1 MSDIL
6 DDNEDYQED
15 TEQVEDNE
23 VIDDEQDIEDGQD
36 GEQDDDTEQD
46 DSADNDVLDFSFDD
60 DGDSDEKDPFAG
72 QDAPQWVKDNRR
84 RAKEVQRENRELKR
98 KLEQYESSNA
108 PEQQALREKP
118 TFEAHEFDEDL
129 YQADLD
135 QWYVEKSQHDA
146 RQKAEQEK
154 YQHYDERYKSSVDA
168 VRAKVADYDEIEQSI
183 VETVPPQRQALIKML
198 VDDPARMVVALG
210 KSPAQL
216 EKLLGLDD
224 IQFAKQIVLMEQQM
238 SSKTKS
244 RNPNKPPPKTH
255 ELEGAAGGADVQ
267 LERLEAQADKTGD
280 RSAVIA
286 YKRKMRTK

>member
-6 DDNEDYQED
+6 DDNDDYEED

-23 VIDDEQDIEDGQD
+23 VIDDEQDIDDSQD
-36 GEQDDDTEQD
+36 GEQDEDTEQE
-46 DSADNDVLDFSFDD
+46 DSADDDVLDFSFDD
-60 DGDSDEKDPFAG
+60 DGEDKDEFAG
-72 QDAPQWVKDNRR
+72 QPAPEWVK
-84 RAKEVQRENRELKR
+84 EVRKENRELKR
-98 KLEQYESSNA
+98 QLKQRESQQHEQ
-108 PEQQALREKP
+108 QQALREKP
-118 TFEAHEFDEDL
+118 TLDAHEYDSDAYEQDYAAWL
-129 YQADLD
+129 S
-135 QWYVEKSQHDA
+135 EKSQHDA

-244 RNPNKPPPKTH
+244 RNPNKPKPKTH
-255 ELEGAAGGADVQ
+255 ELEGAAGGTDAK
-267 LERLEAQADKTGD
+267 LAKLEADAERTND
-280 RSAVIA
+280 RTALIA
-286 YKRKMRTK
+286 YRKQMKNK

>member
-23 VIDDEQDIEDGQD
+23 VIDDEQDIDDSQD
-36 GEQDDDTEQD
+36 GEQDDDAEQD
-46 DSADNDVLDFSFDD
+46 DSTDDDVLDFSFDD
-60 DGDSDEKDPFAG
+60 DGEDKDPYIG
-72 QDAPQWVKDNRR
+72 QEAPAWVKETREKYR
-84 RAKEVQRENRELKR
+84 EAQRENRKLKQQ
-98 KLEQYESSNA
+98 LEQRSGQ

-118 TFEAHEFDEDL
+118 TLDAHEFDSDAYEQDYAAWL
-129 YQADLD
+129 S
-135 QWYVEKSQHDA
+135 EKSQHDA

-183 VETVPPQRQALIKML
+183 VDTVPPQRQALIKML

-224 IQFAKQIVLMEQQM
+224 IQFAKQIVLLEQQM

-244 RNPNKPPPKTH
+244 RNPNKPKPKTH
-255 ELEGAAGGADVQ
+255 ELEGAAGGADTR
-267 LERLEAQADKTGD
+267 LAKLEAEADKTGD
-280 RSAVIA
+280 RSKVAA
-286 YKRKMRTK
+286 YKKQLKSKG

>member
-23 VIDDEQDIEDGQD
+23 VIDDEQDIDDSQD

-46 DSADNDVLDFSFDD
+46 DSTDDDVLDFSFDD
-60 DGDSDEKDPFAG
+60 DGDSDNKDPYIG
-72 QDAPQWVKDNRR
+72 QEAPAWVKETREKYR
-84 RAKEVQRENRELKR
+84 EAQRENRKLR
-98 KLEQYESSNA
+98 QQLEQRSGQ

-118 TFEAHEFDEDL
+118 TLDAHEYDSDAYEQDYAAWL
-129 YQADLD
+129 S
-135 QWYVEKSQHDA
+135 EKSQHDA

-183 VETVPPQRQALIKML
+183 VETMPPQRQALIKML

-210 KSPAQL
+210 KSPAQQ
-216 EKLLGLDD
+216 EKLSGLDD

-238 SSKTKS
+238 SSKSKS
-244 RNPNKPPPKTH
+244 RNPNKPKPKTH
-255 ELEGAAGGADVQ
+255 ELEGAAGGVDTRLAK
-267 LERLEAQADKTGD
+267 LEAEAAKTGD
-280 RSAVIA
+280 RSKVIA
-286 YKRKMRTK
+286 YKRNK

>member
-1 MSDIL
+1 MSEFE

-15 TEQVEDNE
+15 IEQVEDNE
-23 VIDDEQDIEDGQD
+23 VIDDEQDIEDSQD
-36 GEQDDDTEQD
+36 GEQDEDTEQD
-46 DSADNDVLDFSFDD
+46 DSADDVLDFSFDD
-60 DGDSDEKDPFAG
+60 DGDSDEKDPWAG
-72 QDAPQWVKDNRR
+72 QKAPPWVKDTRN
-84 RAKEVQRENRELKR
+84 ENRELKR
-98 KLEQYESSNA
+98 QLRELQKQQGQ
-108 PEQQALREKP
+108 PEQQQVLREKP
-118 TFEAHEFDEDL
+118 TLDAHEYDSDAYEQDYAAWL
-129 YQADLD
+129 S
-135 QWYVEKSQHDA
+135 EKSQHDA

-154 YQHYDERYKSSVDA
+154 YQHYDERYKLSVDA

-244 RNPNKPPPKTH
+244 RNPNKPKPKTH
-255 ELEGAAGGADVQ
+255 ELEGAAGGVDTKLAK
-267 LERLEAQADKTGD
+267 LEAEAAKTGD
-280 RSAVIA
+280 RSKIHA
-286 YKRKMRTK
+286 YNRSKRQSN

>member
-6 DDNEDYQED
+6 DDNNDYEED

-23 VIDDEQDIEDGQD
+23 VIDDEQDIDDSQD
-36 GEQDDDTEQD
+36 DEQDDDTEQD
-46 DSADNDVLDFSFDD
+46 DSTDDDVLDFSFDD
-60 DGDSDEKDPFAG
+60 DGEDKDEFAG
-72 QDAPQWVKDNRR
+72 QPAPEWVK
-84 RAKEVQRENRELKR
+84 EVRKENRELKR
-98 KLEQYESSNA
+98 QLKQRESQQHEQ
-108 PEQQALREKP
+108 QQALREKP
-118 TFEAHEFDEDL
+118 TLDAHEYDSDAYEQDYAAWL
-129 YQADLD
+129 N
-135 QWYVEKSQHDA
+135 EKSQHDA

-244 RNPNKPPPKTH
+244 RNPNKPKPKTH
-255 ELEGAAGGADVQ
+255 ELEGAAGGTDAK
-267 LERLEAQADKTGD
+267 LAKLEADAERTND
-280 RSAVIA
+280 RTALIA
-286 YKRKMRTK
+286 YRKQMKNK

>member
-6 DDNEDYQED
+6 DDNDDNQED

-36 GEQDDDTEQD
+36 GEQDEDTEQD
-46 DSADNDVLDFSFDD
+46 DSADDALDFSFDD

-98 KLEQYESSNA
+98 KLEQYENSNTT
-108 PEQQALREKP
+108 EQQALREKP
-118 TFEAHEFDEDL
+118 TLDAHEYDSDAYEQDYAAWL
-129 YQADLD
+129 S
-135 QWYVEKSQHDA
+135 EKSQHDA

-224 IQFAKQIVLMEQQM
+224 IQFAKQIVLLEQQM

-255 ELEGAAGGADVQ
+255 ELEGAAGGTDAK
-267 LERLEAQADKTGD
+267 LAKLEADAERTND
-280 RSAVIA
+280 RTALIA
-286 YKRKMRTK
+286 YRKQMKNK

>member
-23 VIDDEQDIEDGQD
+23 VIDDEQDIDDSQD
-36 GEQDDDTEQD
+36 DEKDDDTEQD
-46 DSADNDVLDFSFDD
+46 DSTDDDVLDFSFDD
-60 DGDSDEKDPFAG
+60 DGEDKDPYIG
-72 QDAPQWVKDNRR
+72 QEAPAWVKETREKYR
-84 RAKEVQRENRELKR
+84 EAQRENRKLKQQ
-98 KLEQYESSNA
+98 LEQRSGQ
-108 PEQQALREKP
+108 PGQQALREKP
-118 TFEAHEFDEDL
+118 TAEAHEYDTDAYE
-129 YQADLD
+129 ADYEAWL
-135 QWYVEKSQHDA
+135 VEKQQYEA
-146 RQKAEQEK
+146 KAQAERQK

-183 VETVPPQRQALIKML
+183 VDTVPPQRQALLKML

-244 RNPNKPPPKTH
+244 RNPNKPKPKTH
-255 ELEGAAGGADVQ
+255 ELEGAAGGADTQ
-267 LERLEAQADKTGD
+267 LAKLEAEAAKTGD
-280 RSAVIA
+280 RSKIHA
-286 YKRKMRTK
+286 YNRSKRQSN

>member
-1 MSDIL
+1 MSEF
-6 DDNEDYQED
+6 DDNQDYQED
-15 TEQVEDNE
+15 VEQVEDDE
-23 VIDDEQDIEDGQD
+23 VIDDEQDIDEDSQD
-36 GEQDDDTEQD
+36 DEQDDEAEQD
-46 DSADNDVLDFSFDD
+46 DSTDDDVLEFSFDD
-60 DGDSDEKDPFAG
+60 DGEESDPFKG
-72 QDAPQWVKDNRR
+72 QEAPEWVKQVR
-84 RAKEVQRENRELKR
+84 KENRELKR
-98 KLEQYESSNA
+98 QLKQRESQQHEQ
-108 PEQQALREKP
+108 QQALREKP
-118 TFEAHEFDEDL
+118 TLDAHEYDSDAYEQDYAAWL
-129 YQADLD
+129 S
-135 QWYVEKSQHDA
+135 EKSQHDA

-244 RNPNKPPPKTH
+244 RNPNKPKPKTH
-255 ELEGAAGGADVQ
+255 ELEGAAGGVDTKLAK
-267 LERLEAQADKTGD
+267 LEAEAAKTGD
-280 RSAVIA
+280 RSKIHA
-286 YKRKMRTK
+286 YNRSKRQSN